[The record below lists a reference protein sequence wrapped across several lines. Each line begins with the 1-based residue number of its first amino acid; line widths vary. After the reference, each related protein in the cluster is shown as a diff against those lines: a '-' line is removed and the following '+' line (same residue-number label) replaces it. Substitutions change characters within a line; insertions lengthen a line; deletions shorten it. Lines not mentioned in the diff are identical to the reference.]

1 MDERSERRRKRLTA
15 MSSAAP
21 GIEAEAVSGA
31 VYFIASSLVRSAVES
46 VVEAEAEVLAD
57 AVAKA
62 VAEALPNTVDVEVEV
77 EYDAYQWPNID
88 LGDGRTEYPINIRP
102 EEVAEDLE
110 DRAYEHVLLGI
121 AEELIKSEGE
131 NA

>member
-1 MDERSERRRKRLTA
+1 MDERPERRRKRLTA

-21 GIEAEAVSGA
+21 GIEAEAVSNA
-31 VYFIASSLVRSAVES
+31 VRFMASSLVRSAVES
-46 VVEAEAEVLAD
+46 AVEAEAEIMA
-57 AVAKA
+57 AAM
-62 VAEALPNTVDVEVEV
+62 AEAIAKVLSKTVEVEIEV

-88 LGDGRTEYPINIRP
+88 LDDGLAQYEVKIIP
-102 EEVAEDLE
+102 EDVAEDLA
-110 DRAYEHVLLGI
+110 DRAYEYVTLGI

>member
-21 GIEAEAVSGA
+21 DIEAEAISNA
-31 VYFIASSLVRSAVES
+31 VRFMASFLLQSAVES
-46 VVEAEAEVLAD
+46 VVEAEAEVLGA

-62 VAEALPNTVDVEVEV
+62 VPEVLPQVVDVEV
-77 EYDAYQWPNID
+77 EYDAYHWPDID
-88 LGDGRTEYPINIRP
+88 LGDGLAQYEVKIIP
-102 EEVAEDLE
+102 EDVAEDLA
-110 DRAYEHVLLGI
+110 DRAYEYVLLGI